1 MFMFTSILMSNFF
14 FVVITNTQN
23 NFKFVFITVCY
34 YKKHK
39 VVYVIK
45 QNYAVM
51 IQYIQ
56 KENLD

>member
-1 MFMFTSILMSNFF
+1 MFMLTGFFMSHLF

-45 QNYAVM
+45 QNYAV
-51 IQYIQ
+51 II
-56 KENLD
+56 